1 MENGKKQI
9 NEADERELVPE
20 ESGEIGE
27 GDDIDLAANAIQKL
41 KKKLPACE
49 KDRQEYL
56 DGWQRSKAD
65 FVNARREEE
74 EVRKKI
80 FAAAQEETLLSI
92 VPVADSFELA
102 FANKEAWAA
111 VPEGWRKGVEYIN
124 AQLLKAL
131 QDNGLTE
138 VAPLGEPFDPARH
151 ESVGSVPV
159 SKKEDHDTVIEV
171 LAKGYALNGKIVRP
185 PRVKIGLYV
194 QKDE

>member
-1 MENGKKQI
+1 MENKKKQTD
-9 NEADERELVPE
+9 ETEEREIVPE
-20 ESGEIGE
+20 EFATDRE
-27 GDDIDLAANAIQKL
+27 GDGDTAENALQKC
-41 KKKLPACE
+41 KKKLTACE

-74 EVRKKI
+74 EARKKV

-111 VPEGWRKGVEYIN
+111 VPEGWRKGVEYIHV
-124 AQLLKAL
+124 QLLKAL

-151 ESVGSVPV
+151 ESVGSAPV
-159 SKKEDHDTVIEV
+159 SKKEEHDTVMEV

-185 PRVKIGLYV
+185 PRVTIGLYV

>member
-41 KKKLPACE
+41 KKKLTACE

-74 EVRKKI
+74 EARKKI

-111 VPEGWRKGVEYIN
+111 VPEGWRKGVEYIHV
-124 AQLLKAL
+124 QLRKAL
-131 QDNGLTE
+131 EENGLVETN
-138 VAPLGEPFDPARH
+138 PLGEPFDPARH
-151 ESVGSVPV
+151 ESV
-159 SKKEDHDTVIEV
+159 DTVSVAEEAHNTVVAV
-171 LAKGYALNGKIVRP
+171 LQKGYLLDGKLLRP
-185 PRVKIGLYV
+185 ARVTIGLYV
-194 QKDE
+194 DEER

>member
-1 MENGKKQI
+1 MT
-9 NEADERELVPE
+9 DEKDDVELISDE
-20 ESGEIGE
+20 EGE
-27 GDDIDLAANAIQKL
+27 GPELQGKIKKL
-41 KKKLPACE
+41 KTDLKKCE
-49 KDRQEYL
+49 SEKKEYL

-65 FVNARREEE
+65 FVNARRDEEE
-74 EVRKKI
+74 ARKKI

-131 QDNGLTE
+131 QNNGLTE

-159 SKKEDHDTVIEV
+159 SKKEEHDTVMEV

-185 PRVKIGLYV
+185 PRVTIGLYV